1 MNVQVLESIAIDL
14 AVWMLILSAYTK
26 YYDKN

>member
-14 AVWMLILSAYTK
+14 AVRTLILSAYTEH
-26 YYDKN
+26 YNKN